1 MTSLRI
7 LFLIILA
14 LLFDL
19 SNCWLLNNELW
30 PYHCRITMSVMEFLK
45 DLPSYDEHN
54 FTLFNTD
61 HGIRNC
67 SKRPSIYL
75 PTKDIPSEQ
84 IIVTEKTNILLRYL
98 HQQWEKKNNNS
109 PKKRDHSHIEQ
120 NGDDNRPRKRPCLN
134 SPLNW
139 RPANKS
145 AS

>member
-1 MTSLRI
+1 M
-7 LFLIILA
+7 
-14 LLFDL
+14 
-19 SNCWLLNNELW
+19 NESVYIFHSANISRGCHSHL
-30 PYHCRITMSVMEFLK
+30 SVMEFLK
-45 DLPSYDEHN
+45 DLPSYDEQN

-109 PKKRDHSHIEQ
+109 PKKRDQTHIEQ
-120 NGDDNRPRKRPCLN
+120 NGDESRPRKRPCLN
-134 SPLNW
+134 SPLN
-139 RPANKS
+139 
-145 AS
+145 